1 MKLYVFAILLLVVVT
16 DCTQLTE
23 GETYKIGIGKRQ
35 WTEDKRST
43 GWTIQ
48 DRSAAFPRY
57 VRSRFNRLAERT
69 PEELLIAQPTEDDK
83 PSLKDLMHTLINEL
97 NLKLNEDS
105 FMLENYGSY

>member
-48 DRSAAFPRY
+48 DRSAA
-57 VRSRFNRLAERT
+57 
-69 PEELLIAQPTEDDK
+69 AQPTEDDK